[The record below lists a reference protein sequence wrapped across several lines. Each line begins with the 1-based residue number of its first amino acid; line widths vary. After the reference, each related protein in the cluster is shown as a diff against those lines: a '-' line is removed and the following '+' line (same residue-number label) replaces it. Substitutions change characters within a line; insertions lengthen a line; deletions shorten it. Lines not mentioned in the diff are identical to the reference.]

1 MSLYGMMRTGVSGM
15 NAQATRLSTVADNIA
30 NSGTTGYKRSRAEF
44 ATLVIPSS
52 GSSYVSGG
60 VNTTIQTSISSQ
72 GVLQYTTSGS
82 DLAIS
87 GDGFFVVQDASGK
100 PFLTRAGAFV
110 PNADGELVN
119 AAGFKLLG
127 YSFANGTPTVTA
139 NGFDGLEPISVRDSG
154 LVATAST
161 SGYYSANLPAAA
173 SVVAAGDLP
182 SANGNGGATV
192 QYSAKTSIVAYDNT
206 GGQVLLDVY
215 FTKSA
220 ANTWEVAVFD
230 RADATPD
237 TFFPYGT
244 AGDPPLAT
252 ETLDF
257 DPLNGRLAGGSATNI
272 TIPVP
277 GGQSLVLDLA
287 SLTELS
293 SGFTPFDV
301 FVNGNPPSSIDRVE
315 ISQDGTVY
323 AQYSDG
329 SLRALYRIPLANVA
343 SADRLQ
349 VLPGNVYAESG
360 DSGSVR
366 LGFPNE
372 GKFGKIEAGALEAS
386 NVDIAQE
393 LTSMIESQR
402 SYTANSKVFQTGS
415 ELMEILVNLKR

>member
-30 NSGTTGYKRSRAEF
+30 NSGTTGYKRSKVEF
-44 ATLVIPSS
+44 ATLVIPSGGS
-52 GSSYVSGG
+52 GYASGG
-60 VNTTIQTSISSQ
+60 VTTTVQTAISKQ

-82 DLAIS
+82 DLAIR
-87 GDGFFVVQDASGK
+87 GDGFFVVQDASGQ
-100 PFLTRAGAFV
+100 PVLTRAGAFV
-110 PNADGELVN
+110 PNSEGQLVN

-139 NGFDGLEPISVRDSG
+139 NGYNGLEPITINDVG
-154 LVATAST
+154 LVASPST
-161 SGYYSANLPAAA
+161 SGFYSANLPKDATAVAAA
-173 SVVAAGDLP
+173 SLP
-182 SANGNGGATV
+182 SANPGTNA

-206 GGQVLLDVY
+206 GGEVMLDVY
-215 FTKSA
+215 FTKTA
-220 ANTWEVAVFD
+220 ANTWEVAVFN

-252 ETLDF
+252 ANLEF
-257 DPLNGRLAGGSATNI
+257 DPTTGQLDTAGDTDI

-277 GGQSLVLDLA
+277 DGQDLVLDL
-287 SLTELS
+287 STMTEMS
-293 SGFTPFDV
+293 TGFTPFDV
-301 FVNGNPPSSIDRVE
+301 FVNGNAPVSIEQVE
-315 ISQDGTVY
+315 ISQDGTLY

-329 SLRALYRIPLANVA
+329 SLRALYRIPLATVA
-343 SADRLQ
+343 SPDQLQ
-349 VLPGNVYAESG
+349 MLAGNVFTESS

-372 GKFGKIEAGALEAS
+372 GKLGKIESGALESS
-386 NVDIAQE
+386 NVDIAEE
-393 LTSMIESQR
+393 LTNMIEAQR

-415 ELMEILVNLKR
+415 ELMDILVNLKR

>member
-15 NAQATRLSTVADNIA
+15 SAQATRLSTVADNIA

-44 ATLVIPSS
+44 STLVIPSA
-52 GSSYVSGG
+52 GSSYASGG
-60 VNTTIQTSISSQ
+60 VTSTVQTSISAQ

-82 DLAIS
+82 DLAVS

-110 PNADGELVN
+110 QNSEGQLVN

-127 YSFANGTPTVTA
+127 YSLANGTPTVTA
-139 NGFDGLEPISVRDSG
+139 NGYAGLEPITISQAS
-154 LVATAST
+154 LVASPSTAGS
-161 SGYYSANLPAAA
+161 YSANLPKDATVVPAAN
-173 SVVAAGDLP
+173 LP
-182 SANGNGGATV
+182 SANAATA
-192 QYSAKTSIVAYDNT
+192 QYSAKTSLVAYDNT
-206 GGQVLLDVY
+206 GGQVMLDVY
-215 FTKSA
+215 FTKTA
-220 ANTWEVAVFD
+220 ANTWEVTVFD
-230 RADATPD
+230 RANATPG

-257 DPLNGRLAGGSATNI
+257 DPTNGQLDAASATNI
-272 TIPVP
+272 TVPVP
-277 GGQSLVLDLA
+277 GGQSLVLDL
-287 SLTELS
+287 SSMTELS
-293 SGFTPFDV
+293 TGFTPFDA
-301 FVNGNPPSSIDRVE
+301 FVNGNPPSSIERVE

-323 AQYSDG
+323 AQYTDG
-329 SLRALYRIPLANVA
+329 SLRALYRIPLATVT
-343 SADRLQ
+343 SPDQLQ
-349 VLPGNVYAESG
+349 VLPGNVFTESG
-360 DSGSVR
+360 NSGSVR

-372 GKFGKIEAGALEAS
+372 GKFGKIEAGALESS

-393 LTSMIESQR
+393 LTNMIESQR